1 MPGHVTAEGFK
12 INDGDCPYYLMMKI
26 KAGPSQVDE
35 PQVATV
41 LQPQP
46 QAQPKPPPARK
57 GHRTTVIL
65 APREDDNRSV
75 VLTHSGDNV
84 SIVTGDSRLTLS
96 RTQALRL
103 ARDILDEFVE

>member
-1 MPGHVTAEGFK
+1 MPGHVTADGFK

-35 PQVATV
+35 PAGATV
-41 LQPQP
+41 QQPQP
-46 QAQPKPPPARK
+46 QPQPRAGSQRK
-57 GHRTTVIL
+57 GQQTRVIP

-75 VLTHSGDNV
+75 VLTHQGENA
-84 SIVTGDSRLTLS
+84 SIVTGESRITLS